1 MANFDEVKGRAKAA
15 AGELTDNKRMR
26 NEGKVDKTSGKLKQ
40 AIDKVAGKL
49 RAKT

>member
-15 AGELTDNKRMR
+15 AGELTKRMR
-26 NEGKVDKTSGKLKQ
+26 DEGKVDKTSEKLKQ